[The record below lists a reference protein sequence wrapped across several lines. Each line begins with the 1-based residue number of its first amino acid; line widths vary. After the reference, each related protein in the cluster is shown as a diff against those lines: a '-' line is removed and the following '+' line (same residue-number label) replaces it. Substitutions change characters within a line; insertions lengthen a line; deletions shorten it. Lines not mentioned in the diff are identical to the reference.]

1 MPKLLY
7 PETNVEVLMDQVLA
21 ARQEVV
27 AVEVEMDT
35 AGWELQFHSHAKAQ
49 LLLTLTGV
57 GTCEAEGG
65 IWLVP
70 PQSALFIPADVM
82 HRVAVAGRIK
92 GYAVFIYPNHSRS
105 LPTRCSTLSVNPL
118 LRELIVRAASF
129 AMDYEESDAKSRVA
143 DLLMEEVS
151 VAPIGGLHLPMP
163 ADTRLRILFESLMT
177 NPAERGTVA
186 SWAKQ
191 VGMSERTL
199 ARVIAAETGMSFGRW
214 RQQLNVILALQ
225 CMASGVALQQIAGN
239 LGYENVASFVTMFR
253 KAVGTSP
260 VRYMAEHSGQSV

>member
-7 PETNVEVLMDQVLA
+7 PETDVKSLMDQVVA

-27 AVEVEMDT
+27 TIGVEMVT
-35 AGWELQFHSHAKAQ
+35 AGWELQLHSHAKAQ

-57 GTCEAEGG
+57 ATCEAEGG

-70 PQSALFIPADVM
+70 PQSALFIPAGVM
-82 HRVAVAGRIK
+82 HQVAVAGKIE
-92 GYAVFIYPNHSRS
+92 GYAVFISPTVSRS
-105 LPTRCSTLSVNPL
+105 LPAHCNTLSVSPL
-118 LRELIVRAASF
+118 LRELIARSASF
-129 AMDYEESDAKSRVA
+129 SIDYEEGGTESRVA
-143 DLLMEEVS
+143 DLLMDEISIAS
-151 VAPIGGLHLPMP
+151 VGGLHLPMP
-163 ADTRLRILFESLMT
+163 ADSRLRTLFESLMT
-177 NPAERGTVA
+177 NPADRGTIA
-186 SWAKQ
+186 FWAKQ

-225 CMASGVALQQIAGN
+225 WMASGITLQQIADN
-239 LGYENVASFVTMFR
+239 LGYENSGSFVTMFR

-260 VRYMAEHSGQSV
+260 ARYMAERSRSST